1 MQLTITVLGYTQS
14 NFINRILSAVTDCNC
29 SILEMRANRLI
40 TCTAAYLLVNGEWNQ
55 IAKLETL
62 LESLEKKLEIKI
74 HRLRPGKFT
83 SKDEYTPYTLE
94 TVSLERQD
102 ALLSVTTFIAKHNI
116 TVEEISSSRYQD
128 SYSLSELVTTR
139 LILLVPLEIRILN
152 LREEFLEFCDQ
163 INIDAI
169 LEPIKR

>member
-14 NFINRILSAVTDCNC
+14 NFISRILASVNDCNC

-40 TCTAAYLLVNGEWNQ
+40 ACTAAYLLVNGEWNQ
-55 IAKLETL
+55 IAKLESL

-74 HRLRPGKFT
+74 HRLRPGKFI
-83 SKDEYTPYTLE
+83 SKDEFTPFSME
-94 TVSLERQD
+94 IVSLESQD
-102 ALLSVTTFIAKHNI
+102 ALLGVVAFIGRHNI
-116 TVEEISSSRYQD
+116 TIEEVSSSRYQD
-128 SYSLSELVTTR
+128 SYSQSELVTSR
-139 LILLVPLEIRILN
+139 FILLVPLEIRILN